1 MRIHAETTSLRQPF
15 VNACLGLILFAGL
28 VPSRGSAQQ
37 SSPNRNVYVVTHV
50 DLAANGERLAA
61 ATKVLREFAAESK
74 QDQGNVRF
82 ELLVQ
87 DGRLNHFT
95 IVEVWQTREAFEAH
109 SSADHTKSFRE
120 KLQPVMGSPFDERL
134 HALLP

>member
-1 MRIHAETTSLRQPF
+1 MGIHAATTPLRQPF
-15 VNACLGLILFAGL
+15 LIAYLGVALFTEL
-28 VPSRGSAQQ
+28 MPSRVEAQQ
-37 SSPNRNVYVVTHV
+37 SDPNKNVYVVTHV

-61 ATKVLREFAAESK
+61 ATKVLREFAAESRH
-74 QDQGNVRF
+74 DPGNIRF

-109 SSADHTKSFRE
+109 SSADHTRRFRE
-120 KLQPVMGSPFDERL
+120 QIQPVMGSPFDERL
-134 HALLP
+134 HALLQ